1 VHFISKRMFIARVLI
16 AARPAGCAAA
26 CMAASQCQ
34 PSASAAA
41 TIMEP
46 EPEPEPEQ
54 QAAAAPRALFRLCD
68 LHGFARAA
76 AVDALRR
83 SPDGLDGALAALL
96 ISSSSGGSSS
106 GGASALEET
115 DGETEEMLQEE
126 LEALAAIFDDAFS
139 RPTAQRAEIRL
150 SREEE
155 PALTLTLTLVASSA
169 SRYPK
174 TPPLVALS
182 ADSLSPAT
190 NLRLTEAVAQRALEL
205 TQDDDESVKVFEL
218 CSWVTDELDA
228 SLLVDPP
235 RAHAAQQETDAI
247 SADTAAVELARQVAA
262 AEAERERVRR
272 YTCGKYTYELV
283 FGKDGSVGKVY
294 ASASAMFMRPVG
306 ARSAAHPGLEYEVGS
321 KVEARLEHE
330 APFERAEVVS
340 RRAVDGSG
348 AVETAE
354 KSQSEL
360 ARQARQLELQRRE
373 ELQRKGQGASRASTL
388 ELYANSRR
396 EGKTE

>member
-1 VHFISKRMFIARVLI
+1 M
-16 AARPAGCAAA
+16 
-26 CMAASQCQ
+26 
-34 PSASAAA
+34 
-41 TIMEP
+41 

-68 LHGFARAA
+68 VHGFARAA

-247 SADTAAVELARQVAA
+247 SADTAAVELARKVAA
-262 AEAERERVRR
+262 AEAEVES
-272 YTCGKYTYELV
+272 GKYTYELV

>member
-1 VHFISKRMFIARVLI
+1 MFIARVLI

-34 PSASAAA
+34 PGASAAA
-41 TIMEP
+41 TIM

-68 LHGFARAA
+68 VHGFARAA

-247 SADTAAVELARQVAA
+247 SADTAAVELARKVAA
-262 AEAERERVRR
+262 AEAEVES
-272 YTCGKYTYELV
+272 GKYTYELV